1 MITVR
6 PKPRTTERI
15 FGMVTYGFS
24 HKLKPSESFGIE
36 LELRAKEAGIWS
48 GDIDVSTP
56 SLNLLTNYTEI
67 EVVEP

>member
-1 MITVR
+1 MR

-48 GDIDVSTP
+48 GDIDVSSP

-67 EVVEP
+67 EVLEP